1 VKVNATFF
9 AEMERALMAF
19 FSAISLSSCAQPF
32 QRIPLKG
39 LFKVQGSR
47 FKVLLNDPVT
57 DEIDK
62 K

>member
-1 VKVNATFF
+1 MLCWTQAKK
-9 AEMERALMAF
+9 
-19 FSAISLSSCAQPF
+19 CWH
-32 QRIPLKG
+32 G
-39 LFKVQGSR
+39 LIGRSKTLPEVWFKVQGSR